1 MKQKTPPIVVIKKKP
16 KIPKE
21 LLVYF
26 TPETKVE
33 LIKTGYARGI
43 SPEPTVKPHGKK

>member
-1 MKQKTPPIVVIKKKP
+1 MKKPPIVIIKRKP

-33 LIKTGYARGI
+33 VVKAGYAIGI
-43 SPEPTVKPHGKK
+43 KPEPTVKPHGKK